1 MNSFRMQELGLRMG
15 ISTIRAVLCGDAT
28 IKIVAVCKNCS
39 VASRQPAGLSMS

>member
-1 MNSFRMQELGLRMG
+1 MNSFRMQELLRMG